1 MYIDPIILN
10 WTLMLGASFCAF
22 MVGRLL
28 YQQTEDEVIE
38 KTVLYLIQNNFIR
51 AQKNEN
57 DEWEILDLDGEK

>member
-10 WTLMLGASFCAF
+10 WALILGASFCAF

-51 AQKNEN
+51 AQKTP
-57 DEWEILDLDGEK
+57 DGEWEILDLDGEK